1 MKKGIIFIAC
11 IAILT
16 NCTHFDK
23 KRNHGIIAECKG
35 KMITWNEMD
44 QLTAGLS
51 SEDSASFAEK
61 YIYQWAI
68 GILEYDIARDKTK
81 KHIEQLVEDYR
92 RSLYIH
98 EYEERLIAQRMP
110 REVLDTLVQEF
121 YDNHRSRFILRDDV
135 VKGLLLVTPKDAP
148 NLDKLRKMITE
159 PHLEE
164 NIEWI
169 EKFAYQYATGYE
181 LFLDQ
186 WMTTNQILLRMPFE
200 EDNLQQQLKKS
211 KQIELSDSINTYLLQ
226 VTAMYQKGDE
236 MPIDYART
244 EIEEIILRNRQV
256 EFLKHE
262 RALLYEKA
270 IKEGQLKRYEK

>member
-1 MKKGIIFIAC
+1 MKREFIVIFC
-11 IAILT
+11 IALMVG
-16 NCTHFDK
+16 CTSFDQ
-23 KRNHGIIAECKG
+23 KRNSGVVAECKG
-35 KMITWNEMD
+35 RIITWSEID
-44 QLTAGLS
+44 HITQGLS
-51 SEDSASFAEK
+51 AEDSATLAEK

-68 GILEYDIARDKTK
+68 GILEYDIARDKTN

-98 EYEERLIAQRMP
+98 EYEQRLIAQRMSH
-110 REVLDTLVQEF
+110 EVMDTLVQEF
-121 YDNHRSRFILRDDV
+121 YDNHRNRFILRDDV
-135 VKGLLLVTPKDAP
+135 VKGLLLVTPKDSP
-148 NLDKLRKMITE
+148 NLDKLRKKMTE

-226 VTAMYQKGDE
+226 VTAMHKKGDE

-256 EFLKHE
+256 DFLKHE
-262 RALLYEKA
+262 RALLYERA